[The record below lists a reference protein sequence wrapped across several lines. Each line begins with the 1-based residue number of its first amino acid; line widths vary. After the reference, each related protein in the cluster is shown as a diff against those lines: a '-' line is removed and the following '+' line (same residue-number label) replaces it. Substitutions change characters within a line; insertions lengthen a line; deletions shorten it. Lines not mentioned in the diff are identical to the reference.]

1 MVKFIGLEKKEV
13 KTMNKVNPL
22 AYQRKLNGLSQSQL
36 AKLSGVSVRAIQD
49 YEQGKNDINKSAGE
63 TLYKLAKVCGCA
75 MEDLLNIVVE

>member
-63 TLYKLAKVCGCA
+63 TLYKLATACGCA
-75 MEDLLNIVVE
+75 IEDLLIIVVE

>member
-22 AYQRKLNGLSQSQL
+22 AYQRKLNGLSQREL
-36 AKLSGVSVRAIQD
+36 AEFSWVSVRLIQD
-49 YEQGKNDINKSAGE
+49 YEQGRRDINKAAGE
-63 TLYKLAKVCGCA
+63 TLYKLAACGCA